1 MYNNKLASIM
11 MLASMYASSYNNR
24 ETDDC
29 RKRFSFEKTPN
40 KGLSAKEMGTAGK
53 KKSKAARKKNKNKNK
68 KRSA

>member
-1 MYNNKLASIM
+1 MNNKLASVM

-29 RKRFSFEKTPN
+29 VGKDFSFEKTPN